1 MNQENKRKVSI
12 AINAAIFVWTAICI
26 LHFFT
31 GSGDGN
37 MEVTGAVCFRFF
49 TIDSNILAA
58 VCALFVLIFQIRALK
73 TGAETLPEWVLV
85 LKMTGTVAVMLTFLT
100 VVFFLGPT
108 QGYVKMFEGDN
119 TYMHAIGPVF
129 ALVSFCCLEKGLIA
143 KQEHYMIGCIPA
155 LIYAIVYMVMVIV
168 VTPANG
174 GWEDFYGFNRG
185 ELWFITLPAMMLFN
199 WLIGAGTGKLHNRIA
214 EKEN

>member
-1 MNQENKRKVSI
+1 MNAV
-12 AINAAIFVWTAICI
+12 IFIWTAVCI

-37 MEVTGAVCFRFF
+37 MEVTGTKCFRFF

-58 VCALFVLIFQIRALK
+58 VSALFVLIFQFRAMK
-73 TGAETLPEWVLV
+73 TGEETLPEWVLV

-108 QGYVKMFEGDN
+108 QGYDRMFEGDN
-119 TYMHAIGPVF
+119 IYMHAIGPVF
-129 ALVSFCCLEKGLIA
+129 SLISFCCLEKGLTV
-143 KQEHYMIGCIPA
+143 KLEHYLIGCLPA
-155 LIYAIVYMVMVIV
+155 FIYAILYMVMVIV
-168 VTPANG
+168 ITPAKS

-185 ELWFITLPAMMLFN
+185 ELWYITLPAMMLFT
-199 WLIGAGTGKLHNRIA
+199 WMIGFGTGTLHNRIA
-214 EKEN
+214 EKRN